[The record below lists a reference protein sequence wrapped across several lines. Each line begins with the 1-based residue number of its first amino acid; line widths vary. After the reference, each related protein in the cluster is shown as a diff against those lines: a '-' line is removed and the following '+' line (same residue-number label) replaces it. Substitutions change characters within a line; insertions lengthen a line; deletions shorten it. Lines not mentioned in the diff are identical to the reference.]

1 MRSTGQIQ
9 FVVQWLVAVLTE
21 SFSHA
26 VTATPLACHSLYA
39 CGVCFVTAV
48 VMDSFADV
56 STDADEVA
64 DRSSNVTSLQT
75 FDDGCKSPDVYFSS
89 LDVRFFGLSVIIPL
103 GLVCNTLSLVVF
115 VSRAMRR
122 RVSSW
127 YLAALAVSDNLSL
140 IAVAFDYWLK
150 DDRIGIKVITFYCVY
165 RIADEWSA
173 LRCRFPLRRA
183 AAEV

>member
-1 MRSTGQIQ
+1 MRSTDQISRHSAAELQ
-9 FVVQWLVAVLTE
+9 AFCHE
-21 SFSHA
+21 
-26 VTATPLACHSLYA
+26 VTATPFVSLYA
-39 CGVCFVTAV
+39 CSVCFVTAV
-48 VMDSFADV
+48 VMDSVADL
-56 STDADEVA
+56 STGADEAA
-64 DRSSNVTSLQT
+64 DRSSNVTSSLA

-103 GLVCNTLSLVVF
+103 GLVCNTMSLVVF

-165 RIADEWSA
+165 RIARACRRTAGCAVDFRGDE
-173 LRCRFPLRRA
+173 PRRKHNA
-183 AAEV
+183 T